1 MAQDL
6 FKPRG
11 RTKLTK
17 PDSGG
22 AVTRN
27 VPIIG
32 VVKDNI
38 DPTRQ
43 GRIFVYLTDS
53 LNKDPDS
60 RDSWVAVSYMSPFY
74 GRTSTEAN
82 NDDWGNYKANPS
94 SYGMWNSPP
103 DIGSKVICIFINGD
117 INYGFYIG
125 CIPEPEALQMVPAIG
140 ATENIVANNGGE
152 GAAYGGALRL
162 PVTNINTNNKGISD
176 SADYLTAAKP
186 IHSYVAT
193 IMNQQGIIR
202 DMIRGPISSSS
213 QRETPSRVGWG
224 VSTPGRPIYQGGFDD
239 TSVAENLDPSK
250 NSELKVVS
258 RRGGHSIVM
267 DDGDIIGRDNLIR
280 IRTSL
285 GHQIMMSDDGQT
297 LMILHS
303 NGQSYVELGKEGT
316 VDIYSTNSV
325 NIRTQGDLN
334 LHADQHINIHA
345 KKNLNVQA
353 ENMHFNSEKEF
364 KQKVGADYKNYT
376 MGKHLT
382 KVGGAMS
389 MESAGDISMASS
401 AIAYVNGSKVNLNSG
416 QTGTKPEVVPQITLT
431 AHTDT
436 LFDAAKGFLAAPG
449 KLLSIT
455 SRAPAHCPWANAG
468 QGVDVKVSLGAGGG
482 AGGGAL
488 PSKPKGPLSAANK
501 NAASSGG
508 TPPSSGTLS
517 SVPASKAASASLNK
531 TTTGALAGQ
540 VATNAKT
547 GAFNAATKQGAAVVK
562 KGGGP

>member
-1 MAQDL
+1 MAQDI

-22 AVTRN
+22 AVIRN

-74 GRTSTEAN
+74 GKTIPDAN
-82 NDDWGNYKANPS
+82 NNDYGTYKANPS

-103 DIGSKVICIFINGD
+103 DIGTKVVCIFINGD
-117 INYGFYIG
+117 INYGYYIG
-125 CIPEPEALQMVPAIG
+125 CIPEPEALHMVPAIG
-140 ATENIVANNGGE
+140 ATENIVANNEGE
-152 GAAYGGALRL
+152 ANAYGGALRL
-162 PVTNINTNNKGISD
+162 PVTNINTNNKDISN
-176 SADYLTAAKP
+176 SAEYLTAAKP
-186 IHSYVAT
+186 IHSYAAT

-202 DMIRGPISSSS
+202 DMIRGPISSSA

-224 VSTPGRPIYQGGFDD
+224 VATPGRPIYEGGYDD
-239 TSVAENLDPSK
+239 TSIAENLDTSK
-250 NSELKVVS
+250 NNQLRVVS

-267 DDGDIIGRDNLIR
+267 DDGDIIGRDNLVR

-297 LMILHS
+297 LMLLHS
-303 NGQSYVELGKEGT
+303 NGQSYIELGKEGT

-364 KQKVGADYKNYT
+364 KQKVGTDYKNYT

-416 QTGTKPEVVPQITLT
+416 QTGTKPEVVPQITLV

-449 KLLSIT
+449 KLLSIAT
-455 SRAPAHCPWANAG
+455 RAPAHCPWANAG

-482 AGGGAL
+482 SSG
-488 PSKPKGPLSAANK
+488 SKPPLNNTNK
-501 NAASSGG
+501 NSSTTAGVA
-508 TPPSSGTLS
+508 PSSGTLA
-517 SVPASKAASASLNK
+517 SVPPTKEASSSLNK
-531 TTTGALAGQ
+531 TTTNALAGQ
-540 VATNAKT
+540 VATTAKT
-547 GAFNAATKQGAAVVK
+547 GPYNAATTQGATIVK
-562 KGGGP
+562 KTGGGP